1 MEIRKGIANSVQ
13 HSSRMDLQRQG
24 AIQVTK
30 IVYNACYGGF
40 GLSDEAVEMYLD
52 LKGFKY
58 TKTPDIWGANF
69 VVEGWEEFYYRDI
82 ERDDP
87 TLVQVVETLGEKAN
101 GMCAN
106 LSIEDLP
113 KGTLYR
119 ITEYDGYES
128 IETQEDLDWR
138 VA

>member
-1 MEIRKGIANSVQ
+1 M
-13 HSSRMDLQRQG
+13 
-24 AIQVTK
+24 TK

-40 GLSDEAVEMYLD
+40 GLSDEAIEMYLQ

-58 TKTPDIWGANF
+58 TKTPDRWGAHYT
-69 VVEGWEEFYYRDI
+69 VEGDSHFYNRDI
-82 ERDDP
+82 DRADP
-87 TLVQVVETLGEKAN
+87 ILAQVVEMLGEKAC
-101 GMCAN
+101 GEFAK
-106 LSIEDLP
+106 LKIEDLP

-128 IETQEDLDWR
+128 IETKEDLDWK

>member
-1 MEIRKGIANSVQ
+1 M
-13 HSSRMDLQRQG
+13 
-24 AIQVTK
+24 TK

-40 GLSDEAVEMYLD
+40 GLSDEAVAMYLQ
-52 LKGFKY
+52 LKGYKFTREKGR
-58 TKTPDIWGANF
+58 WGDDF
-69 VVEGWEEFYYRDI
+69 TVEGWDDFYYRDI

-87 TLVQVVETLGEKAN
+87 ILVQVVEKLGDKAN
-101 GMCAN
+101 GSCAK
-106 LSIEDLP
+106 LRIEYVP

-128 IETQEDLDWR
+128 IETKEDLDWK